1 MQVIQYSAH
10 DQWYQDDSYH
20 YLVHDI
26 DSGFI
31 LLLSERFRRVA
42 HSSRPQSCFLWRM
55 PSATHNDACIV
66 HLHLQP
72 QPGIFGCITHFWR
85 LTQHVAE
92 MWLTDDSLSSNVQCL
107 VNSVVSSSIGVYPPQ
122 CVFKTLSLRIT
133 RCRHMFSVLV
143 PSPVSRLR
151 SRRTIS
157 RCCFAKLPII
167 LGPSLIISRFRG
179 FHGRRSFITL
189 HLWDLFT
196 ITITITSDM
205 KSRQAHRNSLI
216 ILSIAL
222 SLNSPRTSRFFSPLH
237 TFRLST
243 PWALHHKGCIFH
255 TAHIPWID
263 NRRRKVKVA
272 NSRARILCISSIS
285 MLTAIKSLHMHI
297 LKQLRQTWDN

>member
-26 DSGFI
+26 DSGFV

-42 HSSRPQSCFLWRM
+42 NAYSSRPQSCFLWRM
-55 PSATHNDACIV
+55 PSATHNTLDACIV

-167 LGPSLIISRFRG
+167 LGPFAYYQPISRFSWTKIFPNPPPLG
-179 FHGRRSFITL
+179 PIYYYDNDNEWHEVQ
-189 HLWDLFT
+189 
-196 ITITITSDM
+196 TSPS
-205 KSRQAHRNSLI
+205 KLI
-216 ILSIAL
+216 NHII
-222 SLNSPRTSRFFSPLH
+222 NHWRPPYPWTHPGHHDFFLRYTPLGSA
-237 TFRLST
+237 RL
-243 PWALHHKGCIFH
+243 
-255 TAHIPWID
+255 
-263 NRRRKVKVA
+263 
-272 NSRARILCISSIS
+272 
-285 MLTAIKSLHMHI
+285 
-297 LKQLRQTWDN
+297 